1 MLIKLLLIF
10 SLVPLF
16 ELMLLIEVGGL
27 LGIGATVLLVAGT
40 GIVGISIARNQ
51 GLALI
56 SDIKLKLNQGQMPKD
71 QLLDGGLLLVGA
83 ATLLT
88 PGLLTDTLG
97 FLLII
102 PFTRPL
108 MRKIVKDHILSKFL
122 VSHNLSGRD
131 YDNYQQQD
139 NKREDEEEII
149 DITDYEE
156 IDEDDE

>member
-1 MLIKLLLIF
+1 
-10 SLVPLF
+10 
-16 ELMLLIEVGGL
+16 
-27 LGIGATVLLVAGT
+27 
-40 GIVGISIARNQ
+40 
-51 GLALI
+51 
-56 SDIKLKLNQGQMPKD
+56 MPKD

>member
-10 SLVPLF
+10 SLVPLL

-27 LGIGATVLLVAGT
+27 LGVGATVLLVAGT

-71 QLLDGGLLLVGA
+71 QLLDGGLLLFGA

-108 MRKIVKDHILSKFL
+108 MRKIVKENILSNFF
-122 VSHNLSGRD
+122 VAHNLDRNKQDD
-131 YDNYQQQD
+131 YQTDYTV
-139 NKREDEEEII
+139 EEEEII

-156 IDEDDE
+156 IDEDDD